1 MVNSPPRSRMSRKG
15 AANVSTLQKQMVCLC
30 DAPHCFHTAMT
41 VPPDRQGL
49 RVRAMFSSIAS
60 RYDLA
65 NHLLSGGLD
74 FFWRKRAAQIVR
86 AWEPARILD
95 LATGSGDL
103 ARTLRAACPGAFLV
117 GADFC
122 HPMLLVAQRK
132 GLAHLVAADG
142 LRLPFADASFD
153 ALTIAFG
160 LRNMES
166 WSAGLAEMRRVLRPG
181 GHLLVLD
188 FSIPPPPLRWLYR
201 PYLHHALP
209 RLAALVTGEKA
220 AYEYLG
226 DSIEKFPCG
235 GAMCAL
241 LCETGYE
248 EANCEPL
255 SGGIV
260 SLYTARR

>member
-1 MVNSPPRSRMSRKG
+1 MFRAPAASRCERKY
-15 AANVSTLQKQMVCLC
+15 AANVSTLEKQMVCLC
-30 DAPHCFHTAMT
+30 DAPHRFHPAMT
-41 VPPDRQGL
+41 VPPDRQGS
-49 RVRAMFSSIAS
+49 RVRGMFSAIAT

-74 FFWRKRAAQIVR
+74 FFWRKRAAQIVK

-103 ARTLRAACPGAFLV
+103 ALTIRAACPGAFLV

-122 HPMLLVAQRK
+122 HPMLLVAKRK
-132 GLAHLVAADG
+132 GLGQLVTADG
-142 LRLPFADASFD
+142 LRLPFAAASFD

-166 WSAGLAEMRRVLRPG
+166 WSRGLAEMRRVLRPG

-209 RLAALVTGEKA
+209 RLASWVTGEKA

-226 DSIEKFPCG
+226 DSIEKFPRG
-235 GAMCAL
+235 DAMCAL
-241 LCETGYE
+241 LRETGYE

-260 SLYTARR
+260 SLYTARC

>member
-1 MVNSPPRSRMSRKG
+1 MSNIATKPSPAPAPGKG
-15 AANVSTLQKQMVCLC
+15 PLVQRLFGA
-30 DAPHCFHTAMT
+30 
-41 VPPDRQGL
+41 
-49 RVRAMFSSIAS
+49 IAR

-74 FFWRKRAAQIVR
+74 FLWRRRAAKIVR
-86 AWEPARILD
+86 SWAPKAILD

-103 ARTLRAACPGAFLV
+103 ALALAKACPEAEIT

-122 HPMLLVAQRK
+122 LPMLQEAQRK
-132 GLAHLVAADG
+132 GVKNLVQADG
-142 LRLPFADASFD
+142 LNMPFADASFD

-166 WSAGLAEMRRVLRPG
+166 WPAGLAEMARVLRPG

-188 FSIPPPPLRWLYR
+188 FSVPPQPFRGLYR
-201 PYLHHALP
+201 FYLHHILP
-209 RLAALVTGEKA
+209 HLATLLTGEKA

-226 DSIEKFPCG
+226 DSIETFPQG
-235 GAMCAL
+235 DAMCAL
-241 LCETGYE
+241 LKDAGFHDTRCL
-248 EANCEPL
+248 PL

-260 SLYTARR
+260 SLYTGQVASETSR

>member
-1 MVNSPPRSRMSRKG
+1 
-15 AANVSTLQKQMVCLC
+15 MVCPC
-30 DAPHCFHTAMT
+30 DAPHRLVSAMT
-41 VPPDRQGL
+41 IPPDRRGSS
-49 RVRAMFSSIAS
+49 VRSMFSAVAS
-60 RYDLA
+60 RYDFA

-74 FFWRKRAAQIVR
+74 FFWRKRAAQIVK
-86 AWEPARILD
+86 AWQPRRILD

-103 ARTLRAACPGAFLV
+103 ALAIRAACPSSFLV

-132 GLAHLVAADG
+132 GLDRLVGADG
-142 LRLPFADASFD
+142 LRLPFPDATFG

-166 WSAGLAEMRRVLRPG
+166 WPGGLAEMRRVLRPG
-181 GHLLVLD
+181 GHVLVLD

-201 PYLHHALP
+201 PYLHHVLP
-209 RLAALVTGEKA
+209 RLAALVTGEKS

-226 DSIEKFPCG
+226 DSIEKFPSG
-235 GAMCAL
+235 EAMCAL
-241 LCETGYE
+241 LRETGFE
-248 EANCEPL
+248 DANCEPL

-260 SLYTARR
+260 SLYTAMRGESARGGT